1 MSLSAKLAQRYRSLA
16 NAGIRNRAMEQL
28 EHNLKIFR
36 QEVGKP
42 LAGEISYNK
51 RNAKGK
57 VIIDRKT
64 GQPKKE
70 YKSLGMP
77 KGLTPEQQFTYESI
91 VLDFL
96 EDPSSSRRAI
106 NKQFN
111 EVQKLREA
119 ARRTY
124 LERKIATATR
134 DPKVLQDSVD
144 KLMEKWKIANEKR
157 IKNFSAQQKSEDV
170 DIYNR
175 MQKEV
180 AIKEIIGS
188 DQYQDMWTLAKVN
201 KIGYHDM
208 LEALYAVTV
217 PGAGGDVSITELLN
231 PNEVKT
237 INGTMPGGTLLDNE
251 SISIIT
257 GENDSLK
264 DIQPPEEWTQ
274 TAQLED
280 AVLNYLYNVME
291 VNR

>member
-36 QEVGKP
+36 QEVGRP
-42 LAGEISYNK
+42 LSGEISYNK

-57 VIIDRKT
+57 VMIDRKT

-157 IKNFSAQQKSEDV
+157 IKNFSDQQKSEDV

-188 DQYQDMWTLAKVN
+188 DQYQDMWTFAKVN
-201 KIGYHDM
+201 KIGYKDM

-280 AVLNYLYNVME
+280 AVKNYLYNVME

>member
-36 QEVGKP
+36 QEVGRP
-42 LAGEISYNK
+42 LSGEISYNK
-51 RNAKGK
+51 RNTKGK

-124 LERKIATATR
+124 LEKKIATATR

-144 KLMEKWKIANEKR
+144 KLMEKWKIANENR
-157 IKNFSAQQKSEDV
+157 IKNFSDQQKSEDV

-188 DQYQDMWTLAKVN
+188 DQYQDMWTFAKVN
-201 KIGYHDM
+201 EIGYKDM

-280 AVLNYLYNVME
+280 AVKNYLYNVME